1 MRKLC
6 SEELISTFPF
16 LIEKYVKVAIRK
28 LDGGEFTT
36 KLSYEYSN
44 KSWKSFVEENFCMV
58 GVKIVIMIKFNEI
71 KRAGWAW
78 PLLGY
83 IYLIQAENGFFFFTF
98 VYYVM
103 LGLLL
108 TQNDFLTYDIKVL

>member
-83 IYLIQAENGFFFFTF
+83 IYLLQTENGFFFF
-98 VYYVM
+98 Y
-103 LGLLL
+103 
-108 TQNDFLTYDIKVL
+108 ICVLSYAWTSFYTK

>member
-1 MRKLC
+1 MMRKLC

-71 KRAGWAW
+71 KRAGLGVAIVRLYLPPSDGKCFCFFYICVLSYAW
-78 PLLGY
+78 TSFY
-83 IYLIQAENGFFFFTF
+83 T
-98 VYYVM
+98 
-103 LGLLL
+103 
-108 TQNDFLTYDIKVL
+108 K

>member
-1 MRKLC
+1 MINDEKVMFLM
-6 SEELISTFPF
+6 ELISTFPF

-71 KRAGWAW
+71 KRAGWTW

-83 IYLIQAENGFFFFTF
+83 IYLLQTENVFFYLHLCIKLCLDFFLHKMIF
-98 VYYVM
+98 
-103 LGLLL
+103 
-108 TQNDFLTYDIKVL
+108 